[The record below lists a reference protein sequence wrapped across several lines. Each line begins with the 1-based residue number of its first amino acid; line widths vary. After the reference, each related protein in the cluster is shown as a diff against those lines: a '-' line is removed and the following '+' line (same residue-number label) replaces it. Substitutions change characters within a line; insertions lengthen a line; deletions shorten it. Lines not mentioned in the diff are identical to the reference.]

1 MKRTILLAVTA
12 IVALMAASCQKEEM
26 GRILTATI
34 EQYEHDNKAYIDNDN
49 YACWENDDHVN
60 INGNPYAIRITDG
73 EGRANTATIVGSDN
87 LTGNL
92 MAFYPADMANIS
104 SDGTGGT
111 VTLPQT
117 QTYRENNGHQVID
130 NPMAAYCPDGSNE
143 LRFRNLAALL
153 KVTIHANT
161 EDLQVRAI
169 QVKGGEDQMLW
180 GTSQLTLDYQNK
192 PLLGKISDG
201 GASVRLY
208 FETPAEISAGANKS
222 FYIVVP
228 AGADFFD
235 FTIAVLTNQGDAYLK
250 TNRIGQTLPRN
261 HIGAITYTPANNDKF
276 AAIFYSGSVAGFRQN
291 AFGGAQVISNDDGI
305 LLFDRC
311 FTSIGAEA
319 FYGCGGLTS
328 IILTN
333 NLTSIGEKAFW
344 YCGNLTSIILTNNLT
359 SIGFAAFQGCGSLTS
374 ISLPGSVTSLGENAF
389 LYCSGLTSVSLSENL
404 DSIRNNTFYGCNSLT
419 SISLPESVTSIGEY
433 AFYGCSSLTSVS
445 LSENL
450 DSIRTSTFEDCSSLT
465 SISLPDNTTSIGDR
479 AFYGCSSLT
488 SISLSNDLTTIGNF
502 AFSGC
507 SSLTSLSLPDNL
519 TSIGESAFEHCSNLT
534 SVSLPENL
542 TTIGR
547 QYVFFDCTSLT
558 TVYANRWVENGDP
571 AITPLSSNMFLRCPL
586 SHIYVPAGAVEAY
599 KTGWGEPYSGM
610 IEARPSK

>member
-153 KVTIHANT
+153 KVTIHAT

-169 QVKGGEDQMLW
+169 QVKGDEDQMLW
-180 GTSQLTLDYQNK
+180 GTSQITLDYQNK

-261 HIGAITYTPANNDKF
+261 HIGAITYTPANNDTVT
-276 AAIFYSGSVAGFRQN
+276 AMFYTGNLEGFNQN
-291 AFGGAQVISNDDGI
+291 ASGGAKVISSDGGI
-305 LLFDRC
+305 IFFDRY
-311 FTSIGAEA
+311 FTSIWENA
-319 FYGCGGLTS
+319 FNGCINITS
-328 IILTN
+328 ITLPDD
-333 NLTSIGEKAFW
+333 LTSIGEGAF
-344 YCGNLTSIILTNNLT
+344 Y
-359 SIGFAAFQGCGSLTS
+359 GCSSLTS
-374 ISLPGSVTSLGENAF
+374 ISLPDDLTTIGNNMFFGCSSLRSIILPESVTSIGDHAF
-389 LYCSGLTSVSLSENL
+389 CICS
-404 DSIRNNTFYGCNSLT
+404 SLT
-419 SISLPESVTSIGEY
+419 SISLPESVTSIGHN
-433 AFYGCSSLTSVS
+433 AF
-445 LSENL
+445 
-450 DSIRTSTFEDCSSLT
+450 RFCSSLT
-465 SISLPDNTTSIGDR
+465 SIT
-479 AFYGCSSLT
+479 
-488 SISLSNDLTTIGNF
+488 
-502 AFSGC
+502 
-507 SSLTSLSLPDNL
+507 
-519 TSIGESAFEHCSNLT
+519 
-534 SVSLPENL
+534 LPENL
-542 TTIGR
+542 TTIGDLE
-547 QYVFFDCTSLT
+547 FGSCTSLT

-571 AITPLSSNMFLRCPL
+571 EITPFGYGMFYNCPQL